1 MVLPRSPSGYMQCI
15 LTDVNHVYIIHGC
28 QRLQIE
34 SVPNFAVAVTIR
46 LFCGHNH
53 CRTRAEPRSASQW
66 FHKKPNLCL
75 TTDNFT
81 LMRRRLRWKMC
92 DQRPRCPA
100 TGLPACRLLPPAAG
114 NCRDFSGQQ
123 CWNLHSTHSAQCT
136 VQSTQCWNLP
146 KCTITL
152 CPDAHTVHMVNHTC
166 DSKPHGKTQSKD
178 VLLKYCQ
185 EESHSI
191 RGMPLG

>member
-1 MVLPRSPSGYMQCI
+1 M
-15 LTDVNHVYIIHGC
+15 
-28 QRLQIE
+28 
-34 SVPNFAVAVTIR
+34 F
-46 LFCGHNH
+46 
-53 CRTRAEPRSASQW
+53 QW

-75 TTDNFT
+75 TTDNVT
-81 LMRRRLRWKMC
+81 MHRRLRWKMC

-123 CWNLHSTHSAQCT
+123 CWNLHSTHTVTQCT

-178 VLLKYCQ
+178 ALLKYCQ

-191 RGMPLG
+191 RIQRDATWLTTRIKYLVKTATKLTTPSVAIINDRGHLQCETWTKM

>member
-81 LMRRRLRWKMC
+81 LMHRRLRWKMC

-123 CWNLHSTHSAQCT
+123 CWNL
-136 VQSTQCWNLP
+136 P
-146 KCTITL
+146 KCTITH
-152 CPDAHTVHMVNHTC
+152 CPDAHTVHMVNHTR
-166 DSKPHGKTQSKD
+166 DSEPRGKTFS
-178 VLLKYCQ
+178 
-185 EESHSI
+185 S
-191 RGMPLG
+191 